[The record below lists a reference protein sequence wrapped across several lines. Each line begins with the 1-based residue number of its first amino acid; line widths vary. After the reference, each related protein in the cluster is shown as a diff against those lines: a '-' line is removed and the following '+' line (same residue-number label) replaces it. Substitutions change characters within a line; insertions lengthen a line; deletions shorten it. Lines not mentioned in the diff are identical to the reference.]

1 MEKTTKKIIVKIS
14 VSLLVIIGL
23 LIGIYFIFR
32 HFGITK
38 LSKEQLQEYINNTGV
53 VAPLLFIAVSFLQVT
68 FVPIPSTV
76 TILAGSYL
84 FGAGISFLYSL
95 IGIMTGS
102 LLAFG
107 LGKWVGRKYV
117 NWIVGSKE
125 KVDEWLEKF
134 KGRSNVLLFFMFL
147 LPGFPDD
154 LLCSI
159 AGITTLGWLGFTAMQ
174 IVCRSVAIGA
184 TLLFMSGEVIPYHGW
199 GIPVLVTLGILV
211 LIGFILC
218 FKYAD
223 KINAAVCKLSERITK
238 RK

>member
-1 MEKTTKKIIVKIS
+1 MKDTTKKMILKLVLPTL
-14 VSLLVIIGL
+14 VLLAL
-23 LIGIYFIFR
+23 LIGVYFLLR

-38 LSKEQLQEYINNTGV
+38 ISREQLQSYIKSKGV
-53 VAPLLFIAVSFLQVT
+53 IAPLIFIAVSFLQVT

-84 FGAGISFLYSL
+84 FGAGMSFLYSF
-95 IGIMTGS
+95 IGIMAGS

-107 LGKWVGRKYV
+107 LGKWVGRRYV
-117 NWIVGSKE
+117 NWIVGSRE

-134 KGRSNVLLFFMFL
+134 RGRSNILLFFMFL

-159 AGITTLGWLGFTAMQ
+159 AGITALGWRGFIAMQ
-174 IVCRSVAIGA
+174 VVSRAVAIGG

-199 GIPVLVTLGILV
+199 GIPVLIALGVIV
-211 LIGFILC
+211 LIGFILS
-218 FKYAD
+218 FRYAD
-223 KINAAVCKLSERITK
+223 QIHAAVCKLAAK
-238 RK
+238 FKGKK